1 MITYTVSYKKTKNL
15 FFKKISKV
23 KGDGILENG
32 ISIYFILENETRIE
46 IPCQDT
52 IFKFSKERFYVIKDR
67 MSQEAGQEI
76 KINKN

>member
-1 MITYTVSYKKTKNL
+1 MITYNVKYKKK
-15 FFKKISKV
+15 FFWKTIKKC
-23 KGDGILENG
+23 KGDGLLENG
-32 ISIYFILENETRIE
+32 IARYFILENETRME
-46 IPCQDT
+46 IPCQNM